1 MAGRSAD
8 RGQWDD
14 GIMRRLGMHRKNN
27 RPVHTIG
34 QKGYTLVEL
43 LVTFALFA
51 IFMTA
56 VVMCLPGITKVYMQ
70 LQQINHEKTICNT
83 VSNEIRS
90 ELEEILGVEGDGDPL
105 GVKTGNGIGY
115 MILLDEHGQQIPIAS
130 EGETSGAVL
139 PAADISGE
147 GIEFAYLNGIV
158 AQMDTKGFDGYTMR
172 KNKLQAGYQVNP
184 GALVTRYYEA
194 DIEKNT
200 RTTTIDYQAAGGGYS
215 VASGVTV
222 SDGTHNVVYAVRY
235 PYVEHFYEGFELRT
249 DFTIKKDAFYTVG
262 AGTEESPAR
271 TYVNYVNY
279 TLSLL
284 KDGELCYSQ
293 EYVVNIQ
300 NAVPYGGTTVAV
312 KPEDPKPEEPDFG
325 DHDTYIKPG
334 SLEKV
339 GQDGADDQLTRQGYY
354 YFTIHIGDSI
364 HNNNFNDY
372 WEITLPEG
380 IKLNGAYFCDND
392 GSVLYYSPIFDMV
405 VDKENNKIRLS
416 LKAGVGFIPI
426 SEFRIGFQV
435 QSTDGKLFDDMMDR
449 LDGVKA
455 LKMEQRIPFANTS
468 NADIS
473 CKVYNEKHIEV
484 QITPKVAQTKNYVR
498 LEFDGDV
505 DQVNTMYNTTNLTT
519 RVEGRYVYLYARV
532 TDQGGTDKID
542 LEPTFTDGQQH
553 KLVSAVVGDSVV
565 EVQR

>member
-1 MAGRSAD
+1 M
-8 RGQWDD
+8 
-14 GIMRRLGMHRKNN
+14 
-27 RPVHTIG
+27 
-34 QKGYTLVEL
+34 
-43 LVTFALFA
+43 
-51 IFMTA
+51 
-56 VVMCLPGITKVYMQ
+56 
-70 LQQINHEKTICNT
+70 
-83 VSNEIRS
+83 
-90 ELEEILGVEGDGDPL
+90 
-105 GVKTGNGIGY
+105 
-115 MILLDEHGQQIPIAS
+115 
-130 EGETSGAVL
+130 
-139 PAADISGE
+139 
-147 GIEFAYLNGIV
+147 
-158 AQMDTKGFDGYTMR
+158 
-172 KNKLQAGYQVNP
+172 
-184 GALVTRYYEA
+184 TRYYEA

-200 RTTTIDYQAAGGGYS
+200 RTTTIDYQAAGGSYS
-215 VASGVTV
+215 VAAGVTV
-222 SDGTHNVVYAVRY
+222 SDGTHNVAYAVRY

-426 SEFRIGFQV
+426 SEFRIGFQA

-455 LKMEQRIPFANTS
+455 LKMEQRIPLANTS